1 MPNEPKQIAI
11 VRPKYPLRIKSP
23 QHTNI
28 KIPGAQP
35 TATAIINC
43 LSVMFDL
50 AAICGIIP
58 FGITGITQSA
68 AISLTG
74 CLAFPISEEIPA
86 SLSLPE

>member
-35 TATAIINC
+35 TATAIEKQAEQ
-43 LSVMFDL
+43 L
-50 AAICGIIP
+50 ASRYDSI
-58 FGITGITQSA
+58 FEN
-68 AISLTG
+68 AISLG
-74 CLAFPISEEIPA
+74 W
-86 SLSLPE
+86 